1 MAKKNQI
8 KILTQ
13 DWLKC
18 IINTKKSKR
27 IMKVETFNLTSLPLC
42 LTVVG
47 IQTREIAVQ

>member
-8 KILTQ
+8 KILTHNQ
-13 DWLKC
+13 NWLKC

-47 IQTREIAVQ
+47 IQTREIA